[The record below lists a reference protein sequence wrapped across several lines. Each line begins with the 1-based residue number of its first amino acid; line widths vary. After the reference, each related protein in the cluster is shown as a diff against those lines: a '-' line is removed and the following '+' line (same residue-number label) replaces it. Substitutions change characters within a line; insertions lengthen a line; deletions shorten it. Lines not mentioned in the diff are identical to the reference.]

1 MQFHTIAKKTKSK
14 RERRIGRGGKR
25 GTYSGRGIKG
35 LGAMAGGKFRP
46 QERDI
51 LKKIPKLRGHKFK
64 AYRVRTAVVN
74 IADLSRVFA
83 AGDTVSPDTILV
95 KGLVRRA
102 GGKAPQVKILGTGT
116 TEKKF
121 IFKDV
126 LFSKT
131 AAAKLNS

>member
-1 MQFHTIAKKTKSK
+1 MQIHNLK
-14 RERRIGRGGKR
+14 RENIDRAARRIGRGGKR

-35 LGAMAGGKFRP
+35 LGARAGGKFRP

-64 AYRVRTAVVN
+64 AYRPRPAVVN
-74 IADLSRVFA
+74 VADLARVFG
-83 AGDTVSPDTILV
+83 AGDTVSPATLLV
-95 KGLVRRA
+95 HGLIRRIS
-102 GGKAPQVKILGTGT
+102 GKTPNVKILGTGA

-126 LFSKT
+126 LFSKS
-131 AAAKLNS
+131 AAAKINA